1 MDSPSERIYN
11 DIKKHV
17 KSLLQI
23 IGGILIVCLLV
34 FIVLG
39 TTSG

>member
-23 IGGILIVCLLV
+23 IGGILIIGILV
-34 FIVLG
+34 FVVLA